1 MVPVR
6 RARSSPQTR
15 AVLRA
20 LGERPEQWQ
29 HGYGLCRVT
38 GLKSGTL
45 YPLLIRLAG
54 VGLLETMWEPNAPE
68 GRPRRH
74 LYRLSSAGATLADSL
89 PSEPSVEQGRRWTT
103 RPAIGQA

>member
-1 MVPVR
+1 MSAR
-6 RARSSPQTR
+6 RARSSPQAR

-20 LGERPEQWQ
+20 VGQDPAQWQ
-29 HGYGLCRVT
+29 HGYRLSSVT

-54 VGLLETMWEPNAPE
+54 QGLLETMWEPNAPE

-103 RPAIGQA
+103 RPAIGQG

>member
-1 MVPVR
+1 MSGR

-20 LGERPEQWQ
+20 LGEHPARWQ
-29 HGYGLCRVT
+29 HGYGLSGVT

-54 VGLLETMWEPNAPE
+54 LGLLETMWEANAPE

-89 PSEPSVEQGRRWTT
+89 PDEPSMGHDRGWTT
-103 RPAIGQA
+103 RPAIGQS